1 LVKTS
6 PFEEVNAAAE
16 TTDEETEFS
25 APAKIITVYD
35 VYPFTYDGRN
45 LTENGSMPDAGYD
58 VNRFDDHTIVAAE
71 VTLLAYNMDGKEP
84 GFSAGMLGLYHLGT
98 QSADA
103 PSTPGKRKGGCIVS
117 PRRQKG
123 APFAADPSKAT

>member
-1 LVKTS
+1 VKTS

-45 LTENGSMPDAGYD
+45 LTEE
-58 VNRFDDHTIVAAE
+58 T
-71 VTLLAYNMDGKEP
+71 
-84 GFSAGMLGLYHLGT
+84 
-98 QSADA
+98 
-103 PSTPGKRKGGCIVS
+103 
-117 PRRQKG
+117 
-123 APFAADPSKAT
+123 